1 MGYLQNDLQRIGS
14 MGNVGRHAYP
24 YLLGQT
30 RLVRRLGLCRFV
42 LGVSAMPYRP
52 RRASKWWLFGAPEYI
67 LDCFKGDHTYWV
79 LFGGTLLDPHLLKD
93 RKVHMLEVNR
103 MPTHLVRGEHVG

>member
-1 MGYLQNDLQRIGS
+1 MN
-14 MGNVGRHAYP
+14 
-24 YLLGQT
+24 
-30 RLVRRLGLCRFV
+30 
-42 LGVSAMPYRP
+42 YRP

-79 LFGGTLLDPHLLKD
+79 LFGGTLLDQHLLKD

-103 MPTHLVRGEHVG
+103 MPTHPMYGFSMWGESEAGYRPAHRRIRWLDLPQNVREHIVWRVES